1 MKARLVYAVYA
12 TGWALVRALPEPLA
26 RRLFRMIADIAW
38 RRGGPSV
45 QRLTANLRRVVGE
58 QMTEAELAALAREGM
73 RSYLRYWMELFRLPV
88 IAPERVTAGMDTTGY
103 DGLKAALAA
112 GRGAVVA
119 LPHTG
124 NWDHAGAWA
133 VLEGM
138 PLVTVAEQL
147 EPARLFDR
155 FVAFRTSLGMEV
167 LPLGGRNVFGT
178 MAHRLR
184 AGGLVCLV
192 ADRDLTDSGLPV
204 TFFGATTKMPAGP
217 AALAVRTGAA
227 LIPATLSFT
236 EDGWHAWLH
245 PEVVPP
251 AEGTREEKV
260 AAMTQAMADC
270 FALGIAAHPQDWH
283 MLQPLWLD
291 DVEAPVVAGAP

>member
-1 MKARLVYAVYA
+1 MKARLTYAVYA
-12 TGWALVRALPEPLA
+12 AGWALVRALPEPLA
-26 RRLFRMIADIAW
+26 RGLFRLIADVAW

-45 QRLTANLRRVVGE
+45 QRLSANLRRVVGD
-58 QMTEAELAALAREGM
+58 QMPEPELSALTRAGM

-88 IAPERVTAGMDTTGY
+88 ISPERVTAAMTTTGY
-103 DGLKAALAA
+103 DGLKAVLGA

-167 LPLGGRNVFGT
+167 LPLGDRNIFGT
-178 MAHRLR
+178 MAQRLR

-192 ADRDLTDSGLPV
+192 ADRDLTDSGVPV
-204 TFFGATTKMPAGP
+204 AFFGATAKMPAGP

-236 EDGWHAWLH
+236 KDGWHAH
-245 PEVVPP
+245 IYPEVAPP
-251 AEGTREEKV
+251 VEGTREEKV

-270 FALGIAAHPQDWH
+270 FALGIGAHPQDWH

-291 DVEAPVVAGAP
+291 DVAAPGSAGAA